1 MQYFV
6 TSLIWLSLETYYN
19 QGMTSDQARSLIEN
33 LNDPYGPNAKLYC
46 ARAGY
51 NGNWKV
57 ETSAL
62 SSEQIADVVDRIHRA
77 LELDLR
83 NKRSA
88 QPVIT

>member
-62 SSEQIADVVDRIHRA
+62 HQSRLPTWWTGFIEHLNWICAT
-77 LELDLR
+77 
-83 NKRSA
+83 NA
-88 QPVIT
+88 QPNQ